1 MLRAT
6 SQFRASDR
14 LLEEQIEF
22 YEAVRPVRRRARCY
36 LHTYDLPAREL
47 THSDEHVRLS
57 LAPVLVSG
65 YTYRGNINRPV
76 SQVTY
81 DVP

>member
-36 LHTYDLPAREL
+36 TY
-47 THSDEHVRLS
+47 VRLAS
-57 LAPVLVSG
+57 KRIV
-65 YTYRGNINRPV
+65 NRPV
-76 SQVTY
+76 STCQVTY